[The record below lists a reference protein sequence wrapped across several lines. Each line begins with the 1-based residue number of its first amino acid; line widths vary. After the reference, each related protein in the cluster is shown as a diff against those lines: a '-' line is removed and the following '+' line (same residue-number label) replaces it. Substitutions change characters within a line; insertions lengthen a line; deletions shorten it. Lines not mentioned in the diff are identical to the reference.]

1 MNKKMQSEYLLAK
14 SCGRLIGLDVKKVT
28 GITDKGNIF
37 KIPHLK
43 KPILGLGKYL
53 NKVLAVVDTG
63 SFSGLRRSQ
72 KHIITKWIITETL
85 NGFAA
90 LAVDEVYG
98 IKNVLLKEKLSK
110 KKIYPII
117 LNLRVKLVIF

>member
-1 MNKKMQSEYLLAK
+1 MNKKIQSEYLLAK
-14 SCGRLIGLDVKKVT
+14 SCGRLIGLDVKKVI

-90 LAVDEVYG
+90 LAVERSDFVDL
-98 IKNVLLKEKLSK
+98 IDFL
-110 KKIYPII
+110 
-117 LNLRVKLVIF
+117 

>member
-1 MNKKMQSEYLLAK
+1 MNKKIQSEYLLAK

-53 NKVLAVVDTG
+53 NKVL
-63 SFSGLRRSQ
+63 
-72 KHIITKWIITETL
+72 
-85 NGFAA
+85 
-90 LAVDEVYG
+90 
-98 IKNVLLKEKLSK
+98 
-110 KKIYPII
+110 
-117 LNLRVKLVIF
+117 